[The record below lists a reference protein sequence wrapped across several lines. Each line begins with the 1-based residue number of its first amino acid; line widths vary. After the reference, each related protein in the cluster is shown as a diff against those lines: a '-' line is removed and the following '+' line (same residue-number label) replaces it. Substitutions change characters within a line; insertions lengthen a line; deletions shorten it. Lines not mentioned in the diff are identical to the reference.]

1 MPAVILCFLTV
12 IPCAVDGG
20 AYADDGRALGDGG
33 GVVVAH
39 THGQNI
45 HLRPVVVLGI
55 GLGQQLPHLCKKA
68 ARLGIVCISGRN
80 RHQTAQAGIL
90 LRGGSFQQREQ
101 AVGVDAAFAGFF
113 ADVDFHQNVLHQTSR
128 AAAASILSSS
138 RVLSTL

>member
-20 AYADDGRALGDGG
+20 AHADDGRALGDGG

-55 GLGQQLPHLCKKA
+55 GLGQQLPHLRKKA
-68 ARLGIVCISGRN
+68 ARLRGPVGWFSYTSLKFQNIDFN
-80 RHQTAQAGIL
+80 RPLQKK
-90 LRGGSFQQREQ
+90 
-101 AVGVDAAFAGFF
+101 
-113 ADVDFHQNVLHQTSR
+113 
-128 AAAASILSSS
+128 SSKS
-138 RVLSTL
+138 LTL